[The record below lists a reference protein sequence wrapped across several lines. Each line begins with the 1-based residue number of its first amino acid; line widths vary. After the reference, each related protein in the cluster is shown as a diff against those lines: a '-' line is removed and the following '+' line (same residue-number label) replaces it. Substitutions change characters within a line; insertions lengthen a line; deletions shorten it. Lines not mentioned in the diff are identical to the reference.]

1 MTDQHWL
8 AARFDEQRPHLRLVA
23 HRVLGSGSDAD
34 DAVQE
39 SWLRLARSDSAGIEN
54 LRAWLTTV
62 VARISLDML
71 RSRGRRTHGDLDDLD
86 ELEHQP
92 LTNGDAAAEV
102 ELADS
107 VGAAL
112 MVVLEHLTPAE
123 RLAFVL
129 HDNFGIPFD
138 ELGPMLERSPAAA
151 KQLASRARQKVRGA
165 ESASIVDA
173 TTHRRVVEAFMNAAR
188 QGDLRQ
194 LLVLLDPDIVLDAD
208 AAAVAMGAPATTR
221 GANSV
226 AEMFSG
232 RALGA
237 ELTSVGG
244 APGLAWTVAGM
255 TKVAWSFY
263 VDGDIIV
270 QIDMHADPVTLD
282 DLDIPAASRVRSG
295 PPDPQ
300 VC

>member
-1 MTDQHWL
+1 
-8 AARFDEQRPHLRLVA
+8 
-23 HRVLGSGSDAD
+23 
-34 DAVQE
+34 
-39 SWLRLARSDSAGIEN
+39 
-54 LRAWLTTV
+54 
-62 VARISLDML
+62 
-71 RSRGRRTHGDLDDLD
+71 
-86 ELEHQP
+86 
-92 LTNGDAAAEV
+92 
-102 ELADS
+102 
-107 VGAAL
+107 
-112 MVVLEHLTPAE
+112 
-123 RLAFVL
+123 
-129 HDNFGIPFD
+129 
-138 ELGPMLERSPAAA
+138 
-151 KQLASRARQKVRGA
+151 
-165 ESASIVDA
+165 
-173 TTHRRVVEAFMNAAR
+173 MNAAR

-244 APGLAWTVAGM
+244 APGLAWTVAGT